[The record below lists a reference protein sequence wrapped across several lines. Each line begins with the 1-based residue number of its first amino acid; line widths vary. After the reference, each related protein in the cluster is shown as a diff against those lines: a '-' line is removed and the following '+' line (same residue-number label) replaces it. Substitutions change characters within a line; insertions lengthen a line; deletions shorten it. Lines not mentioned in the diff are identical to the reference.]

1 MYLRWWF
8 LYLQYI
14 LPIYSHKV
22 YPSFR
27 IGGGGG
33 EGWASNQIFKE
44 GGKSLKKPQLLEGV
58 AGKEGG
64 DFSQGGRV
72 EIFT

>member
-1 MYLRWWF
+1 M
-8 LYLQYI
+8 
-14 LPIYSHKV
+14 